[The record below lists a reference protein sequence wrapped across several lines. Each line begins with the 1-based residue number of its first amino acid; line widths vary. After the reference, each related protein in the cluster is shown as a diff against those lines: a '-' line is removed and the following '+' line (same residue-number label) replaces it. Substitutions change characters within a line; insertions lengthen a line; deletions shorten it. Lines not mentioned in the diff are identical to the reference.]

1 MNFYAFSGLLN
12 GVAAALS
19 GFLIYSLRP
28 GDPKHQA
35 YGIYCFSAA
44 IWGFGYWAWHLS
56 STHDVALL
64 FVRVLMSGAVFL
76 PIAYLFHVVTLLDVF
91 ENHRKMLRIGWPLG
105 IFFFIMNWTPYFIAD
120 VQAIGGFD
128 FWPKP
133 GPLFHPYLLWFG
145 LSFIYG
151 TWLLFQGARQRH
163 GPERLRFY
171 LLAAGSMIAYLGGM
185 TNFPLWYEIPVP
197 PNGAILMTV
206 YTAVVAYTL
215 VRYRL
220 LDLGTAFERG
230 ITTTILM
237 ALVALPAFP
246 ILLLAQKWFWG
257 TVNFSFSLVELMLL
271 LALIYGASTL
281 KGDLKTL
288 ITKALFKERYE
299 QHATVRNFSKSLL
312 SILELRDL
320 TTAIV
325 ESICPILGIQW
336 GVLCLRQSQGAEYH
350 PRASFGKSLSELS
363 EIQLSH
369 SLPLEKIRTGGLG
382 ALTLHDIR
390 LLSQKK
396 DNPITIEILENLGT
410 EICLPLINKNRLIGF
425 CLFGPKNE
433 GGTYSIQDLELLTTL
448 SQEASV
454 ALDNALLYEE
464 LKRSQSLVRRTDRLR
479 SLETMAGGLA
489 HEIRNPL
496 TSIKAFV
503 DLAPERKDDE
513 EFLARFSKVV
523 REDVN
528 RIERLTR
535 EILDYAKPTEP
546 FLRSED
552 LNEIVEAC
560 LYTLRIR
567 PSHELIVIETD
578 LAHQLPKIFADR
590 QQMKQVILNLFFNAV
605 EAMAPNGGVLSVR
618 TRRISSDV
626 AQDWVQLEVQD
637 TGRGIDPND
646 AEHIF
651 DPFFTTKHL
660 SQEHE
665 GTGLGLAIAHQ
676 IIQEHQ
682 GKIEVHSLKG
692 QGTTF
697 FINLPSHPTGTTT
710 RPNPASVDVTSE
722 SPTS

>member
-12 GVAAALS
+12 GLAATLS
-19 GFLIYSLRP
+19 GILIYGRRP
-28 GDPKHQA
+28 EDPKHQA
-35 YGIYCFSAA
+35 YGIYCLAA
-44 IWGFGYWAWHLS
+44 ATWGFGYWAWQI
-56 STHDVALL
+56 STTPEYALL
-64 FVRVLMSGAVFL
+64 CVRILMAGAIFL
-76 PIAYLFHVVTLLDVF
+76 PIAYLYHVVTLLDAF
-91 ENHRKMLRIGWPLG
+91 QNYRTILLLGWG
-105 IFFFIMNWTPYFIAD
+105 TATVFFIMNWTPYFVAGIHP
-120 VQAIGGFD
+120 IGEFP

-133 GPLFHPYLLWFG
+133 GMFFHAYIVWFG
-145 LSFIYG
+145 WTFLYG
-151 TWLLFQGARQRH
+151 TWLLFQGGRQRT
-163 GPERLRFY
+163 GSERFRFF
-171 LLAAGSMIAYLGGM
+171 LLGTGSIIAYLGGI
-185 TNFPLWYEIPVP
+185 TNFPLWYEIDFP
-197 PNGAILMTV
+197 PIGAILLTV

-220 LDLGTAFERG
+220 LDLGTAFERA

-246 ILLLAQKWFWG
+246 LLLLAQKWFFG
-257 TVNFSFSLVELMLL
+257 TIDFSYSFIELSILILL
-271 LALIYGASTL
+271 IFGASTL
-281 KGDLKTL
+281 KGEAKTF

-299 QHATVRNFSKSLL
+299 QYETVLNFSKSLI

-320 TTAIV
+320 TQAIV
-325 ESICPILGIQW
+325 ESICPILGLQW
-336 GVLCLRQSQGAEYH
+336 GGLYLRTGQGLDFQ
-350 PRASFGKSLSELS
+350 PRSSFGKEVAD
-363 EIQLSH
+363 
-369 SLPLEKIRTGGLG
+369 LPKMPPRKSIPLGKNRGEELG
-382 ALTLHDIR
+382 ALTLNDLRHLPNQGETPTFIDG
-390 LLSQKK
+390 
-396 DNPITIEILENLGT
+396 LEASGT
-410 EICLPLINKNRLIGF
+410 EVLLPLINKNRIIGF
-425 CLFGPKNE
+425 CLFGPKVD
-433 GGTYSIQDLELLTTL
+433 GRTYSTQDLELLTTL

-513 EFLARFSKVV
+513 QFLARFSKVV

-535 EILDYAKPTEP
+535 EILDYAKPNEP
-546 FLRSED
+546 FLREED
-552 LNEIVEAC
+552 LNEIVEGC

-578 LAHQLPKIFADR
+578 LAHQLPSIFADR
-590 QQMKQVILNLFFNAV
+590 QQLKQVILNIFFNAV
-605 EAMAPNGGVLSVR
+605 EAMAPTGGVLSVR
-618 TRRISSDV
+618 TRRIASDI
-626 AQDWVQLEVQD
+626 APDWVQLEVQD
-637 TGRGIDPND
+637 TGKGIDAKD

-651 DPFFTTKHL
+651 DPFFTTKHF

-682 GKIEVHSLKG
+682 GRIEVQSLKG

-697 FINLPSHPTGTTT
+697 YVNLPSYSMVNRTSSKSGLGMAS
-710 RPNPASVDVTSE
+710 NPQKH
-722 SPTS
+722 